1 MNKIFTNYLSNDEN
15 NDDFSLLNLDDCSSE
30 KNTEILDLDNIS
42 NSFIESIIKPIIEKT
57 IIEKT
62 IFKINSMPFL
72 EKKINKIIKKM
83 NINEETKIFLFLDA
97 DDNNEEIRNLR
108 NELFFKDC
116 LRMKKQQKN
125 RKLTFFPK
133 RGRKTKNI
141 NSNRIH
147 NKYSP
152 DNIIKS
158 IKTKLND
165 SLLFFLNKLINSIYN
180 AEEINQILLDLKI
193 PLITKDSDKNKI
205 LKKNDYKTRLKKSSK
220 SYNLK
225 FLSLTINEYISEN
238 ISSKFNNFPK
248 ENNKLIIHK
257 LFEDIKNKDIFY
269 FIFNY
274 LKIEDWLNIFIYKN
288 EIDNFINSKE
298 LNDNKINI
306 IKDSL
311 IRIDDDFIDMKK
323 DDKIYFHCF
332 ALMIYNLRRYF
343 IMKEG
348 RTTKDNKI
356 D

>member
-1 MNKIFTNYLSNDEN
+1 M
-15 NDDFSLLNLDDCSSE
+15 
-30 KNTEILDLDNIS
+30 
-42 NSFIESIIKPIIEKT
+42 
-57 IIEKT
+57 
-62 IFKINSMPFL
+62 
-72 EKKINKIIKKM
+72 
-83 NINEETKIFLFLDA
+83 
-97 DDNNEEIRNLR
+97 
-108 NELFFKDC
+108 LFFV
-116 LRMKKQQKN
+116 
-125 RKLTFFPK
+125 
-133 RGRKTKNI
+133 
-141 NSNRIH
+141 
-147 NKYSP
+147 
-152 DNIIKS
+152 
-158 IKTKLND
+158 
-165 SLLFFLNKLINSIYN
+165 NKLINSIYN

-193 PLITKDSDKNKI
+193 PVIAKDSDKNKI
-205 LKKNDYKTRLKKSSK
+205 LKKNDYKTRVKKSSK

-257 LFEDIKNKDIFY
+257 LFEDKQNKDIFY